1 MMPLIINN
9 CIVCGSSGLADAF
22 YAELLRCSKCGHIFA
37 DLRLSD
43 AELFNLYSKAYF
55 FGDEYSDYLT
65 DKKVLQ
71 KNFKLRLE
79 VLKNF
84 LDPDRHKVLLEIGS
98 AYGFFLDLAK
108 DCFEAI
114 LGIDITEDGV
124 NYAQKKL
131 YLNVIHGDFLKLDF
145 SNKHFDV
152 VCMWDTIEHLRNP
165 DLYIEKLS
173 RHMEKGAIFA
183 MTTGDIG
190 SLNAR
195 IKKDKWRL
203 IHPPTHIHYFSK
215 KTLTRLLN
223 NYGFDVIYNRYCGF
237 YRSVDTIAHNI
248 LVKRHKKPWLYKTL
262 KQLRLTG
269 FSVYLNLYDIIY
281 VIARKE

>member
-1 MMPLIINN
+1 MKPLIINN
-9 CIVCGSSGLADAF
+9 CIVCGNALANAF
-22 YAELLRCSKCGHIFA
+22 YAELLKCCNCGHVFA
-37 DLRLSD
+37 DIRLSD
-43 AELFNLYSKAYF
+43 SELSNLYSKSYF
-55 FGDEYSDYLT
+55 FGDEYSDYLK
-65 DKKVLQ
+65 DKQVLQ

-84 LDPDRHKVLLEIGS
+84 LDPDRHKNLLEIGS

-124 NYAQKKL
+124 NYAQKEL
-131 YLNVIHGDFLKLDF
+131 HLTSIHGDFLKHDF
-145 SNKHFDV
+145 CGKKFDV
-152 VCMWDTIEHLRNP
+152 ACMWDTIEHLRNP

-173 RHMEKGAIFA
+173 RHMEKGAILA
-183 MTTGDIG
+183 ITTGDIR

-203 IHPPTHIHYFSK
+203 VHPPTHVHYFSK
-215 KTLTRLLN
+215 TTLTKLLN
-223 NYGFDVIYNRYCGF
+223 NYEFDVIYNRYCGF
-237 YRSVDTIAHNI
+237 YRSIDAMAYNI
-248 LVKRHKKPWLYKTL
+248 LVNRHKKVWLYKTL

-281 VIARKE
+281 VIARKN